1 MPFHLALASSSSLS
15 LHLRSAMQYIQ
26 THSQD
31 LCWLS
36 QSYQVALLK
45 HKTLGN
51 NNLLLQSPFTRRVTV
66 RWQKIF
72 LFYFLPQYHNTN
84 PQRLLFIL
92 NHLLSSLHPIF
103 RTLYNPFNTIPSCA
117 YAIQPRTLHIRSTVN
132 HLHCE
137 ALCYLPTY
145 PVPALQE
152 TQAKLQADAQ
162 QCGHCPFPLQGSQSG
177 KLEHRPLI
185 CLVLD
190 SRITLQNRW
199 HQQKVHQSAK
209 DAL

>member
-15 LHLRSAMQYIQ
+15 LHLRSAMQCIQ

-66 RWQKIF
+66 RWQKICF
-72 LFYFLPQYHNTN
+72 FF
-84 PQRLLFIL
+84 
-92 NHLLSSLHPIF
+92 SSLSITIL
-103 RTLYNPFNTIPSCA
+103 TLNCCSSSLTTCYPPFIPFSGHYIIASTPYHHSA

-190 SRITLQNRW
+190 SRITLQNRC